1 MAWEPLVALLP
12 DHDPEAM
19 QSVARFEDQVRVDPL
34 PLLTVLGLADR
45 ATVGADGV
53 VETETVADCW
63 ALPPGPVQVN
73 V

>member
-12 DHDPEAM
+12 DHDPEAV
-19 QSVARFEDQVRVDPL
+19 QAVARFEDQTRVDPL

-45 ATVGADGV
+45 ATVGADAA
-53 VETETVADCW
+53 ETETVADCW
-63 ALPPGPVQVN
+63 ALPPGPVQVK

>member
-1 MAWEPLVALLP
+1 
-12 DHDPEAM
+12 
-19 QSVARFEDQVRVDPL
+19 VRVDPL

-45 ATVGADGV
+45 ATVGADWV
-53 VETETVADCW
+53 AETDTVADCW